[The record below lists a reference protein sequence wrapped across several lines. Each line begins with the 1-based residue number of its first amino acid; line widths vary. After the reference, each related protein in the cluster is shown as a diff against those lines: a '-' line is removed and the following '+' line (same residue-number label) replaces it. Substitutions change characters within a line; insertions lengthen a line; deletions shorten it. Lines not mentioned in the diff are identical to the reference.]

1 MTFRGNWPSWRR
13 HALLAV
19 TLLAAGGYMP
29 NGLAA
34 LDNTAQTAI
43 KTVADFDAGTW
54 RQLLAKGSRPAA
66 YVFTNSFCATCPE
79 VFDVLSQA
87 VGSADQPV
95 ELAAILMDLRGEH
108 ALAHARHYAGATRIY
123 AFDGFEPAIRQ
134 AIDPKWRNITP
145 YVVLVGRTGK
155 QQRVTGQP
163 TPEQLKAW
171 LR

>member
-1 MTFRGNWPSWRR
+1 MTSLGKFRRR
-13 HALLAV
+13 ALLGLS
-19 TLLAAGGYMP
+19 LLAAGGYMP

-34 LDNTAQTAI
+34 LDHSAHAAI

-54 RQLLAKGSRPAA
+54 KQLLAKGSRPAA

-87 VGSADQPV
+87 VQGSSQPI
-95 ELAAILMDLRGEH
+95 ELAAILMDLRGER
-108 ALAHARHYAGATRIY
+108 ALAHAHHYVGVTSIY

-145 YVVLVGRTGK
+145 YVVLVGRNGK

-163 TPEQLKAW
+163 TPAQLKAW
-171 LR
+171 LL

>member
-1 MTFRGNWPSWRR
+1 MTSLGKWQRLRR
-13 HALLAV
+13 HALLAAS
-19 TLLAAGGYMP
+19 LLAAGGYMP

-34 LDNTAQTAI
+34 LDHGAHAAI
-43 KTVADFDAGTW
+43 KTVADFGAGTW
-54 RQLLAKGSRPAA
+54 KQLLAKGPRPAA

-79 VFDVLSQA
+79 VFDLLSQT
-87 VGSADQPV
+87 VGEAAQSV
-95 ELAAILMDLRGEH
+95 ELAAILMDLRGER
-108 ALAHARHYAGATRIY
+108 ALAHAHHYTGVTRIY

-145 YVVLVGRTGK
+145 YVVLIGRNGK